1 MTMMGVGLGVTPPF
15 FTVILFLQTN
25 PLIEHH
31 PEAFTPSLSSRGL
44 RGTLYCQ
51 LGIQGVLYRA
61 NDLELIDLNTRSL
74 GGLGM
79 TMMGG

>member
-31 PEAFTPSLSSRGL
+31 PEAFPPSLSSRGL

-61 NDLELIDLNTRSL
+61 NDLVFPAGYERGPLQDKQHLNN
-74 GGLGM
+74 
-79 TMMGG
+79 